1 MKYNASNIFDQA
13 FNLTNNL
20 YKVASD
26 IKSIT
31 IIFSKYVSGFI
42 RKDDI
47 VARSKIEIEHII
59 RNIEYINN
67 EYFIPLFKSIEKYD
81 IDNAYKPNASE
92 EALILISDVNFA
104 NIHEEVEKLV
114 SNFKDLIVLRDQRI
128 NLIKILIITIS
139 IKKKKQFLK
148 YCRIR
153 HISNYWDSGPLC
165 HLKIESIEF
174 NGQLKLFI

>member
-26 IKSIT
+26 IKSVI

-67 EYFIPLFKSIEKYD
+67 EYFIPLFKFIE
-81 IDNAYKPNASE
+81 
-92 EALILISDVNFA
+92 
-104 NIHEEVEKLV
+104 
-114 SNFKDLIVLRDQRI
+114 
-128 NLIKILIITIS
+128 
-139 IKKKKQFLK
+139 
-148 YCRIR
+148 
-153 HISNYWDSGPLC
+153 
-165 HLKIESIEF
+165 
-174 NGQLKLFI
+174 